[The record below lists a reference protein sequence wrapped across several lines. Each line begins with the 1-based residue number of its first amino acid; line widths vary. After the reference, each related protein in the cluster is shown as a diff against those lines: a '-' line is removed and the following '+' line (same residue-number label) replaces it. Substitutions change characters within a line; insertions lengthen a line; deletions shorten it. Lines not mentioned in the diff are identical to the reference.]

1 MLRFQTLQQM
11 FQRYRKPGDLVFA
24 VVFVIFALVL
34 LWNLT
39 EETKWLNGKALFAQ
53 PRFWPAVGVFGMVFF
68 GILHWIG
75 SVCSPRIYGRWTEIW
90 FWTRSLEYVAWFLAY
105 VLSAPYLGF
114 LPASIFFAVALA
126 LRAGYRTPKMLLAAA
141 GTGLAIVLIF
151 RTLLQVKIPGGA
163 LYEYLPEGIHLF
175 MLSYM

>member
-24 VVFVIFALVL
+24 VLFIFFALFL

-39 EETKWLNGKALFAQ
+39 EETKWLNGKSLFAQ
-53 PRFWPAVGVFGMVFF
+53 PRFWPAVGVIGMVGF
-68 GILHWIG
+68 GVLHWIG
-75 SVCSPRIYGRWTEIW
+75 SVSSPRIFGRGAEVW
-90 FWTRSLEYVAWFLAY
+90 FWIRSLEYVAWFLAY
-105 VLSAPYLGF
+105 VLSAPYVGF
-114 LPASIFFAVALA
+114 LPASIFFAVVLA
-126 LRAGYRTPKMLLAAA
+126 MRAGYRAPRMLLAAA

-163 LYEYLPEGIHLF
+163 LYEYLPDAIRLF